1 MKIHETLVPITTPL
15 TSPAPEKAKST
26 LSEKLTSA
34 IKTEV
39 QSYFPV
45 ALHPQERASLADT
58 LKQAFNEQIH
68 ALLPQALHIE
78 SDTKEKAQGAGWML
92 GGAMMQGAGK
102 RIGAAGGLGAKVFGA
117 GIGMAGKVSEE
128 YGKDKLERAGNN
140 DNSTKGHNAYAGFYR
155 GFGDPDSKK

>member
-39 QSYFPV
+39 QSYFPA

-78 SDTKEKAQGAGWML
+78 SDTKEKA
-92 GGAMMQGAGK
+92 QGAGK